1 MDPRHVE
8 HRVALREFVES
19 ARALDPNTWQRSPA
33 GKWSPAQ
40 IAEHLS
46 LTYAALLQ
54 EMAGGSAIKVRTS
67 VWQRLLLRWTIL
79 PGLLKHGRIP
89 RGAPAVREV
98 RPGNGPFDQKE
109 VLDRLHAQCEK
120 FLDVLGDQ
128 QRPHKAQ
135 MTHPFFGK
143 LDPDTALRF
152 CTVHIVHHQ
161 RQLPPAEK
169 NKVAF

>member
-8 HRVALREFVES
+8 HRLAVREFVES
-19 ARALDPNTWQRSPA
+19 ARALDPETWQRSLN

-54 EMAGGSAIKVRTS
+54 EMAGGSAVRVRTPA
-67 VWQRLLLRWTIL
+67 WQRLLLRWTIL

-89 RGAPAVREV
+89 RGARAVREV
-98 RPGNGPFDQKE
+98 RPGDGPFEQRE
-109 VLDRLHAQCEK
+109 VLDRLPVRCEQ
-120 FLDVLGDQ
+120 FLEALGDP
-128 QRPHKAQ
+128 PHSRSARV
-135 MTHPFFGK
+135 THPFFGK
-143 LDPDTALRF
+143 LNSDTAVRF
-152 CTVHIVHHQ
+152 CTVHIIHHQ

-169 NKVAF
+169 NRAAS